1 ADRQQPRAPDE
12 ELEEVHHDQAQLQ
25 VHRTSPTRSRE
36 TRARLDVRQ
45 ASVLNQCRPW
55 TAVLSELSAPARVRR
70 EAQGGRAN
78 RDVGETGMPGAMV
91 LATFAETKVAGAKR
105 RLRQRAEPRNRR
117 KQNRI
122 AKSIHGLC

>member
-12 ELEEVHHDQAQLQ
+12 ELEEVHHYQAQLQ

-55 TAVLSELSAPARVRR
+55 TAVLSELSAPARSAVFGSERNQ
-70 EAQGGRAN
+70 EICESKTGLQSPSMDFALRAN
-78 RDVGETGMPGAMV
+78 
-91 LATFAETKVAGAKR
+91 L
-105 RLRQRAEPRNRR
+105 RLSKFVPDEFVRLSPE
-117 KQNRI
+117 
-122 AKSIHGLC
+122 